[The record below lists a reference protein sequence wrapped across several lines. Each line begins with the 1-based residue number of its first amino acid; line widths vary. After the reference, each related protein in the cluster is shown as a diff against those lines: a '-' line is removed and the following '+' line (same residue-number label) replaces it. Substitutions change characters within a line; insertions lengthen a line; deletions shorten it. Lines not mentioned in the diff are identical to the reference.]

1 MSSHIVT
8 YLFALRLF
16 YFRPEN
22 KLNKPSFNVHL
33 LYSLEPS

>member
-22 KLNKPSFNVHL
+22 KLHKPSFNVHL